1 MSAPMWTL
9 YQFPLCPFSRK
20 VRLLLGEKQ
29 VAYDLQ
35 RESPWLRR
43 DDFVQMNPAGTT
55 PVMQDEK
62 GHVLADSQAIC
73 EYFEETVEKFPLISG
88 TAAGRAEVRRLT
100 AFFDQNFYGDVVGP
114 LLHERMKKRLIERAP
129 PDARILREAMKRAN
143 VHMDYMD
150 YLLDHRSWMAGG
162 TLSLADIAAAAHLS
176 VADYL
181 GGIDWAGHEPVKR
194 WYAGFKSRPS
204 FRPLLSERMEII
216 TPPPH
221 YEKPDF

>member
-1 MSAPMWTL
+1 M
-9 YQFPLCPFSRK
+9 
-20 VRLLLGEKQ
+20 
-29 VAYDLQ
+29 
-35 RESPWLRR
+35 
-43 DDFVQMNPAGTT
+43 
-55 PVMQDEK
+55 
-62 GHVLADSQAIC
+62 
-73 EYFEETVEKFPLISG
+73 EKFPLISG
-88 TAAGRAEVRRLT
+88 TATGRAEVRRLT
-100 AFFDQNFYGDVVGP
+100 AFFDQTFSGDVVGP

-129 PDARILREAMKRAN
+129 PDARVLREAMKRAN

-150 YLLDHRSWMAGG
+150 YLLDHRAWMAGG

-181 GGIDWAGHEPVKR
+181 GGIDWAGHETVKR

-204 FRPLLSERMEII
+204 FRPLLSERMEVI

>member
-1 MSAPMWTL
+1 MWQL
-9 YQFPLCPFSRK
+9 FQFPLCPFSRK
-20 VRLLLGEKQ
+20 VRLLLGEKG
-29 VAYDLQ
+29 VGYDLM
-35 RESPWLRR
+35 RESPWEAR
-43 DDFVQMNPAGTT
+43 DEFLDLNPAGTT
-55 PVMQDEK
+55 PVMVDEEK
-62 GHVLADSQAIC
+62 GMTLIDSQAIC

-129 PDARILREAMKRAN
+129 PDARVLREAMKRAN

-150 YLLDHRSWMAGG
+150 YLLDHRSWMAGP

-181 GGIDWAGHEPVKR
+181 GGIDWAGHETVKR

-204 FRPLLSERMEII
+204 FRPLLSERMEVI